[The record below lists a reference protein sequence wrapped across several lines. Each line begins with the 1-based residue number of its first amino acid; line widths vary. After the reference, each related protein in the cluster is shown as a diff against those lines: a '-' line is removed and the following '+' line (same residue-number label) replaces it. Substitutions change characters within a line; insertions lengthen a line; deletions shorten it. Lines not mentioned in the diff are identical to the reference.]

1 MVVSFNTRRP
11 HSLYTSTCVNQS
23 QVYLLFY
30 MAISPNM
37 VWTSN
42 WTMKERRAKENRPC
56 WLLFEG
62 HGRISGIAVK
72 THIFFCPSLCHTHTH
87 THKHRHTHW
96 HTNSLSHS
104 PLQWVIGD
112 VSEPDRYWVSLP
124 RIEWQAKKPFGKE
137 EKVRLW
143 KCAPSWLLILSL
155 THSSGGPSFD
165 HKQDSQ
171 VEIWIFLRK
180 NSTFSGAEKNS
191 LVRTH
196 SWHNSVGFRKV
207 VYEPRQSS

>member
-1 MVVSFNTRRP
+1 MLTSP
-11 HSLYTSTCVNQS
+11 KSTCYSTWPLARTWCELQTEPWKKEELKKIVPADSSLKDMVGFQG
-23 QVYLLFY
+23 LLWR
-30 MAISPNM
+30 P
-37 VWTSN
+37 TSFSV
-42 WTMKERRAKENRPC
+42 P
-56 WLLFEG
+56 LF
-62 HGRISGIAVK
+62 V
-72 THIFFCPSLCHTHTH
+72 THTHTH